1 MKLKQYLKVELCDIT
16 PENIDGYC
24 NIEDD
29 DCKVYQED
37 GRIMVIFKFG
47 DWSGECGFQLE
58 CNELIVNGEIVKDIK
73 EFCIKLMA
81 EYNFNYD
88 EEEGFVKCD

>member
-24 NIEDD
+24 NIEDVNY
-29 DCKVYQED
+29 KIYQESE
-37 GRIMVIFKFG
+37 RIIVGWKYG
-47 DWSGECGFQLE
+47 SRYGSCGFELE
-58 CNELIVNGEIVKDIK
+58 CDELIINGEIIKDIK

-81 EYNFNYD
+81 EYNFAYD
-88 EEEGFVKCD
+88 EEEGFIKCD